1 MSVGSFMLRSAA
13 NVVNCLHFTAYLMP
27 FKIYTIAT
35 HIEDFPP
42 VIILKMLSNLD
53 RFAVN

>member
-13 NVVNCLHFTAYLMP
+13 SVVNCLHFTAYLMP

-35 HIEDFPP
+35 HIEDFSPSYYP
-42 VIILKMLSNLD
+42 ENV
-53 RFAVN
+53 VEPG

>member
-1 MSVGSFMLRSAA
+1 MSVGSFMLRSAL

-35 HIEDFPP
+35 HIEDF
-42 VIILKMLSNLD
+42 VINPEN
-53 RFAVN
+53 VVEPG